1 MTYSK
6 RHDRYFPHN
15 LRFKNTQYITQWS
28 IDMLWVFL
36 IQMTQNRVQ
45 LTARWWIL
53 WFCCYSKIT
62 LHFVNSTS
70 LCVKGHLPNIWIT
83 NTNLDKQGT
92 WASFS
97 RWFWDM
103 CIQATWGR
111 HCVQTEDVGGV
122 LWKQNKHQE
131 GSRSKVQGKE
141 VPVHAVW
148 RLGTTFIL
156 NFDTRL
162 RYEGSFKP

>member
-1 MTYSK
+1 MT
-6 RHDRYFPHN
+6 DTFPISSGS
-15 LRFKNTQYITQWS
+15 KNTQYITQWS

-36 IQMTQNRVQ
+36 IQMTQKRVQ
-45 LTARWWIL
+45 LTAKKWIL

-62 LHFVNSTS
+62 LHNVNSIS
-70 LCVKGHLPNIWIT
+70 FCVKGHLLNIRIT

-103 CIQATWGR
+103 RIQAIWGR
-111 HCVQTEDVGGV
+111 HSVQTEDVGGF

-131 GSRSKVQGKE
+131 GCRSKVQGKG

-156 NFDTRL
+156 NFDIRL